1 MAPPFFNHQV
11 SLLRTKGYGG
21 GRQVSE
27 LSKLTPISFPYFEY
41 RISNPPEAEI
51 MKFSFPSTFPPPA
64 DSVFCGSLF
73 SDTGHLKPI
82 GP

>member
-1 MAPPFFNHQV
+1 
-11 SLLRTKGYGG
+11 
-21 GRQVSE
+21 
-27 LSKLTPISFPYFEY
+27 
-41 RISNPPEAEI
+41 